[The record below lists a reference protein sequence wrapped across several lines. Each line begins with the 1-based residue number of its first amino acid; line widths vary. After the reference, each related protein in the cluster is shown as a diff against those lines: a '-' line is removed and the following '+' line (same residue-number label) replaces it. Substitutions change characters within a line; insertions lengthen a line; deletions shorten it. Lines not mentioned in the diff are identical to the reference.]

1 MCVVTIA
8 IVFKYFK
15 LIIIVS
21 TTYTIK
27 LCVVPCTC
35 VISYPPCTCVHMCLS
50 VYIKNQES

>member
-21 TTYTIK
+21 TNNTIK

-35 VISYPPCTCVHMCLS
+35 VICVCQYNL
-50 VYIKNQES
+50 YQESSMENS